1 MKGPVS
7 SAAPPFRPRAT
18 DEVKTPRS
26 RRDDGYLSS
35 TPNQVSDDSG
45 EVEPESDL
53 SLSQSLSHDLSKSL
67 SHISHAPSSE
77 EDSPT
82 GPTINGRWNIPF
94 DGSFE
99 ELVAKKSPLG
109 KGNALKE
116 IGFVPIS
123 STREHRRPSLGLG
136 VAPVRP
142 LAMRSPVT
150 SPFAQADKRGLLKD
164 IMNEKENVSP
174 KPDYASTSALH
185 DTLR

>member
-1 MKGPVS
+1 MKVPVS

-136 VAPVRP
+136 GCA
-142 LAMRSPVT
+142 SKT
-150 SPFAQADKRGLLKD
+150 TG
-164 IMNEKENVSP
+164 NEKSRRMFIMISSEHGNVFE
-174 KPDYASTSALH
+174 AVHRLH
-185 DTLR
+185 ISSSRVCCDIYKIVSFH